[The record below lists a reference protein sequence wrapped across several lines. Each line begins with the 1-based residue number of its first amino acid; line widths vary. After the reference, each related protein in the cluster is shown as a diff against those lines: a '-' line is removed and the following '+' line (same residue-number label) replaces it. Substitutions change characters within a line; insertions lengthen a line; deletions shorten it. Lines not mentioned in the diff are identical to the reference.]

1 MLIAPAVGGAFK
13 ILTIMAIF
21 EFMSS
26 ESSYPH
32 NIAPDPSKTQNT
44 FQPENGK
51 HEQGKPEF
59 LWKLLIAAGVILM
72 SVLSVVIV
80 LKIAE

>member
-1 MLIAPAVGGAFK
+1 
-13 ILTIMAIF
+13 
-21 EFMSS
+21 MSS

-32 NIAPDPSKTQNT
+32 SIASGQSKTQDS

-51 HEQGKPEF
+51 NQQTKPE
-59 LWKLLIAAGVILM
+59 LLSKLLIAAGVILM
-72 SVLSVVIV
+72 SVLAVVIV